1 MDYSRSYKCETDINV
16 GSGVVAGTKD
26 NQVKIAASGDFI
38 GVYPFENGKLNR
50 KANEHIGIV
59 VSGGPFKVLVSGVVN
74 AGKKAVLNSV
84 VGKEGTF
91 KECPTVA
98 GTYSIC
104 GMFLENGAIDE
115 YVEMIVERS
124 THVVV

>member
-1 MDYSRSYKCETDINV
+1 MDYSRSYKAETDVNV
-16 GSGVVAGTKD
+16 GLGVVAGTKE
-26 NQVKIAASGDFI
+26 NQVKVAGSGDFI
-38 GVYPFENGKLNR
+38 GIYPFENGKLNR

-59 VSGGPFKVLVSGVVN
+59 VSGGPYKVLVSSIVH

-84 VGKEGTF
+84 AEKEGTF

-98 GTYSIC
+98 GTYDIC
-104 GMFLENGAIDE
+104 GMFLENGAVDE
-115 YVEMIVERS
+115 YVEMVVERY